1 MKAPAIFWTKDEW
14 AALFVEYKANTHRM
28 GRSKG
33 LLSQH
38 AMLHE
43 LQTKVLPPERRRN
56 FLVQPSGG
64 VAASNTCK
72 KLNSMLAEEQAATP
86 EKNKETSTETVTVV
100 TNEVVSYDP
109 PPPSLVATPTAV
121 PAQVDQEIAN
131 QAAVKQE
138 PPPVFEQT
146 VEPPPPVK
154 EEEPTYTVDAFTPA
168 PIEDE
173 FDFSSVINREIH
185 NRVQKAIQEHTV
197 EFRVELYLFK
207 ERIEYQRRI
216 LERIFAFMDHRK
228 PGSANALRED
238 LKAGPPPMEKKA
250 RILVMGIFPAQ
261 QQEFLSRVG
270 RWVEPTLIT
279 IRDKDLRAEW
289 LQNRTYVDA
298 AYVMTKVAGHQQ
310 TDMMKRIFGERCIYI
325 HGGFSDLVRNV
336 LNRYVPLNKGI

>member
-1 MKAPAIFWTKDEW
+1 MKAPAIFWTKGEW
-14 AALFVEYKANTHRM
+14 AALLVEYKANMHRM

-38 AMLHE
+38 ALLHE
-43 LQTKVLPPERRRN
+43 IQTKVLPPERHRN

-64 VAASNTCK
+64 VAASSTCK
-72 KLNSMLAEEQAATP
+72 KLNSMLAEEP
-86 EKNKETSTETVTVV
+86 VLVEKAKEASIETVTAV
-100 TNEVVSYDP
+100 TNEVVSYDQP
-109 PPPSLVATPTAV
+109 PPAVASIVDPV
-121 PAQVDQEIAN
+121 PVEQEIA
-131 QAAVKQE
+131 KQE
-138 PPPVFEQT
+138 PPPVVQQI

-154 EEEPTYTVDAFTPA
+154 EEEPTYTADAFTPV
-168 PIEDE
+168 PVEDE
-173 FDFSSVINREIH
+173 LDFSSVINREIH
-185 NRVQKAIQEHTV
+185 NRVQKAIQEYTV

-250 RILVMGIFPAQ
+250 RILVMGIFPNQ

-298 AYVMTKVAGHQQ
+298 AYVMTKIAGHQQ

-336 LNRYVPLNKGI
+336 LNRYVPLNNGI